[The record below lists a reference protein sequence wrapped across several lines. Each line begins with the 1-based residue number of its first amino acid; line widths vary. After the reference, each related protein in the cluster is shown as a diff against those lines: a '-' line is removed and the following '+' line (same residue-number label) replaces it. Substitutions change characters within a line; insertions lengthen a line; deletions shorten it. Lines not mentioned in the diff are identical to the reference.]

1 MAQRVLVVDDD
12 RQVVRLVQSYLEQA
26 GYQVLTAYDGTRA
39 LQLIRSER
47 PDLVVLDLM
56 LPGQDGWE
64 VTRSVRGNSALPSL
78 PIIMLT
84 ARVEDTER
92 IVGLELGAD
101 DYITKPFNPLEVVA
115 RVRAV
120 LRRVSG
126 TSQPHML
133 VVGSLR
139 MDLDRHEVTRAGQ
152 VIELTPTEYELLR
165 TFLEHP
171 GHAFTRLELIEQA
184 LGYSFEGYDRAVDSH
199 IKNLRKKLEPE
210 PSDPAFVQTVYGVG
224 YRLEEAE
231 P

>member
-1 MAQRVLVVDDD
+1 
-12 RQVVRLVQSYLEQA
+12 
-26 GYQVLTAYDGTRA
+26 
-39 LQLIRSER
+39 
-47 PDLVVLDLM
+47 M
-56 LPGQDGWE
+56 LPGRDGWE
-64 VTRSVRGNSALPSL
+64 ITRNVRGDAALAGI

-101 DYITKPFNPLEVVA
+101 DYITKPFNPREVVA

-120 LRRVSG
+120 LRRIG
-126 TSQPHML
+126 GANQPHVL

-139 MDLDRHEVTRAGQ
+139 MDLDRHEVTRAGR

-165 TFLEHP
+165 AFMEHP
-171 GHAFTRLELIEQA
+171 GRAFTRLELIEQA

-210 PSDPAFVQTVYGVG
+210 PSDPAYVQTVYGVG
-224 YRLEEAE
+224 YRLEEA
-231 P
+231 